1 MKLWKIKLNKNILKQ
16 IIFKSTI
23 ISVGANAFC
32 ALLDFILKHEFSLY
46 DTVITCAQFFVILCL
61 MFIIAPWMRK
71 TANIDDEKDS

>member
-1 MKLWKIKLNKNILKQ
+1 MRKNKLNKTIIKQ
-16 IIFKSTI
+16 IILKSTI
-23 ISVGANAFC
+23 ISVGANVFC

>member
-1 MKLWKIKLNKNILKQ
+1 MRKNKLNKTIIKQ
-16 IIFKSTI
+16 IIFKSAI
-23 ISVGANAFC
+23 ISVGANVFC